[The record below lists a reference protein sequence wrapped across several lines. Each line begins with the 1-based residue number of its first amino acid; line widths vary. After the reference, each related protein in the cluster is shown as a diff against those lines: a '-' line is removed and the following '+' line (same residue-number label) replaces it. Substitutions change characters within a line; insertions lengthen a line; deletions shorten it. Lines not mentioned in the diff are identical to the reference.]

1 MAKYVNCAINMEQ
14 ITNLTVVWNTCLK
27 FCYNLLLRKLLTIEI
42 QSETCYNRIAICK
55 LKGSCIYESI

>member
-1 MAKYVNCAINMEQ
+1 MVKYVNCAINIEQ

-42 QSETCYNRIAICK
+42 QSEICYNK
-55 LKGSCIYESI
+55 NGIYSIER

>member
-1 MAKYVNCAINMEQ
+1 MVKYVNCVINIEQ

-42 QSETCYNRIAICK
+42 QSEICYNK
-55 LKGSCIYESI
+55 NGIYSIER